1 MLSTAVEQV
10 LEEFYGIWRF
20 RWAALGVAWA
30 IAVLGW
36 LVIFSLPDMFE
47 ANARVFVDTRS
58 SLKPVLQGLVVEQD
72 VNAQLNYVRQSL
84 LGGPELEKLAKDTG
98 LLSGITLDSRK
109 GAQVIDG
116 LRDRIQITVRSA
128 SEGDTNREMG
138 GSVYGI
144 NYQDRDRDRA
154 LKIVQTLLK
163 SLVDNTL
170 GGKREGAENAQKFLE
185 TQIKEIEGRLRQAED
200 RLAEFKKENVGAMP
214 SEQGGYFARLQTEID
229 AVKAAQSGLA
239 VTLSR
244 RDELVRQLR
253 GESAMVATVGVPA
266 AGSAR
271 GGASNDVNSRILETQ
286 ARLDDLL
293 LRFTDKH
300 PDVIATRA
308 TLAELKE
315 RRAAEIESLK
325 RGDAGAAAA
334 SGAGSNPVYQS
345 IQLALNQTD
354 VEIASLRRQLA
365 DHSARVA
372 ELRKALDTMPQVEAR
387 YAQLNRD
394 YDVNKTQYTALLT
407 QLEKAKL
414 GQEADTSGTMR
425 FDIIEPPNA
434 EFQPVSPKRNIL
446 VLAALVIG
454 LGAGGGLAFLLNKVW
469 PVFWTATS
477 LTAASGVIVLG
488 AVSAAFPV
496 QLRSK
501 TRRGLLAYSAGL
513 CGLVFLAAVALLMG
527 RHGFRIAL
535 PGSAA

>member
-36 LVIFSLPDMFE
+36 LVIFSLPDLFE

-84 LGGPELEKLAKDTG
+84 LGGPELEKLATDTG

-200 RLAEFKKENVGAMP
+200 RLAEFKKQNVGAMP

-244 RDELVRQLR
+244 RDELARQLR
-253 GESAMVATVGVPA
+253 GESALVATVGTPA
-266 AGSAR
+266 AGAAR

-387 YAQLNRD
+387 YAQLNLD
-394 YDVNKTQYTALLT
+394 YHVNKTHYTALLT

-454 LGAGGGLAFLLNKVW
+454 LGAGGGVAFLLNKVW

-488 AVSAAFPV
+488 AVSAAFPA

-513 CGLVFLAAVALLMG
+513 CGLVFLAAVVFLMG

>member
-1 MLSTAVEQV
+1 VLSTAVEQV

-36 LVIFSLPDMFE
+36 LVIFSLPDLFE

-84 LGGPELEKLAKDTG
+84 LGGPELEKLATDTG

-200 RLAEFKKENVGAMP
+200 RLAEFKKQNVGAMP

-244 RDELVRQLR
+244 RDELARQLR
-253 GESAMVATVGVPA
+253 GESALVATVGTPA
-266 AGSAR
+266 AGAAR

-293 LRFTDKH
+293 LRFTDL
-300 PDVIATRA
+300 ARA
-308 TLAELKE
+308 T
-315 RRAAEIESLK
+315 
-325 RGDAGAAAA
+325 GAA
-334 SGAGSNPVYQS
+334 STTTTP
-345 IQLALNQTD
+345 
-354 VEIASLRRQLA
+354 
-365 DHSARVA
+365 
-372 ELRKALDTMPQVEAR
+372 
-387 YAQLNRD
+387 
-394 YDVNKTQYTALLT
+394 
-407 QLEKAKL
+407 
-414 GQEADTSGTMR
+414 
-425 FDIIEPPNA
+425 
-434 EFQPVSPKRNIL
+434 
-446 VLAALVIG
+446 
-454 LGAGGGLAFLLNKVW
+454 
-469 PVFWTATS
+469 
-477 LTAASGVIVLG
+477 
-488 AVSAAFPV
+488 
-496 QLRSK
+496 
-501 TRRGLLAYSAGL
+501 
-513 CGLVFLAAVALLMG
+513 
-527 RHGFRIAL
+527 
-535 PGSAA
+535 